1 MNLIECKKL
10 SIGYGNKVVCKNI
23 NFAVERGQYVCI
35 IGDNGCGKSTL
46 LKTILGLNKPVNGKI
61 IFDKSNKVSSI
72 GYLPQQSDMQKDFPA
87 TVREVVMSGFL
98 GGMGWRPFY
107 NREEKAKAD
116 KVMEELE
123 IQPLANKSY
132 KELSGG
138 QQQRVL
144 LARALCATDE
154 ILVMDEPVNGL
165 DARTIRKFY
174 SIIRKLNS
182 ENGLTIVMVS
192 HNIDKV
198 VDYATHIVYLKNDM
212 AFAGTSEDFV
222 NSEHMENFKSG
233 GKL

>member
-10 SIGYGNKVVCKNI
+10 SIGYGSKVVCKNI
-23 NFAVERGQYVCI
+23 NFTIEKGQYLCI

-46 LKTILGLNKPVNGKI
+46 LKTILGLNKPINGKI
-61 IFDKSNKVSSI
+61 IMDKSFKTGSI

-98 GGMGWRPFY
+98 GKMGWRPFY

-116 KVMEELE
+116 KVMEEME
-123 IQPLANKSY
+123 IISLANKSY

-165 DARTIRKFY
+165 DAKTIRKFY

-182 ENGLTIVMVS
+182 DNGLTIVMVS

-198 VDYATHIVYLKNDM
+198 IDYATHIVYLKNDM
-212 AFAGTSEDFV
+212 AFAGSKEDFV
-222 NSEHMENFKSG
+222 NSEHMENFRG
-233 GKL
+233 GKA